1 MSKLTQPNPTPTRE
15 EGLVETTGAAV
26 DEDGSGA
33 VGGVNGGEPRPVSS
47 RYPA

>member
-1 MSKLTQPNPTPTRE
+1 M
-15 EGLVETTGAAV
+15 ETTGAAV

-33 VGGVNGGEPRPVSS
+33 VGGVNAGEPRPVSG